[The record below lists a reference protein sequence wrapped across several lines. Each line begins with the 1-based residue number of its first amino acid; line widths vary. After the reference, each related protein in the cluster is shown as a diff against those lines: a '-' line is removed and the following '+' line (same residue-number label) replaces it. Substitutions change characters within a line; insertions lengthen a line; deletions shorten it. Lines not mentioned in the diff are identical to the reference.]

1 MITSAIEAH
10 ECRRVITLD
19 IPGAFLHA
27 DLDEEVIMVLRGEL
41 AELMVLV
48 DPELYGPYV
57 VETKRGEKLLYV
69 RMCKAMYGLLR
80 SALLFY
86 LKLRADL
93 EEFGFKFNDYDPCVA
108 NKMVNGKQMTVTFH
122 VDDLKISHAEEFEL
136 TKMIIWLGKKYGN
149 KLVVHRGDVHDYLGM
164 DLDYSEKGVVK
175 LSMIKQ
181 LEKVFA
187 DFPEDIGRSASSP
200 ASDHLFQV
208 RDPEETEREG
218 KFLNDER
225 KSQFHHTVAQ
235 LLFITCRV
243 RGDIATPV
251 AFLTTRVK
259 KPDEDDWGKLKRVL
273 KYLKGT
279 KYMKLTL
286 NISDLN
292 NIRWWVDAS
301 YNTHEDCKGHT
312 GGMMTLGKSGRGALL
327 RMCKKQKLNVR
338 SSCEGELVGIDDVL
352 PLILWARYFIEEQ
365 GYTVEQNIVY
375 QDNKSTILLANNG
388 RWSSSKR
395 TKHIKSRYFFI
406 KDKIDQG
413 EVSIEH
419 QPTNMMWSDVL
430 TKPKQ
435 GKGFRA
441 DRAMLMNV
449 PEIYNDEEERKR
461 THPKLLE
468 LAQGL
473 ENSITANSMLSGFD
487 DNQLQHRRSVLDKQ
501 QKRVTWKQDIGRINA
516 NDSKARVRHLEAV
529 KARIVARRARTT
541 NRLGR
546 E

>member
-1 MITSAIEAH
+1 
-10 ECRRVITLD
+10 
-19 IPGAFLHA
+19 
-27 DLDEEVIMVLRGEL
+27 MVLRGEL
-41 AELMVLV
+41 AELMAKI
-48 DPELYGPYV
+48 DPELYGPYLT
-57 VETKRGEKLLYV
+57 ESKRGEKLLYV
-69 RMCKAMYGLLR
+69 IMCKAMYGLLR

-122 VDDLKISHAEEFEL
+122 VDDLKISHVDQLEL
-136 TKMIIWLGKKYGN
+136 TKMTIWLGKKYGN

-181 LEKVFA
+181 LEKVFT
-187 DFPEDIGRSASSP
+187 DFPEDIGRPASTP
-200 ASDHLFQV
+200 ASDHLFQI
-208 RDPEETEREG
+208 RDPEETAKEG
-218 KFLNDER
+218 KFLDDER
-225 KSQFHHTVAQ
+225 KNQFHHTVAQ

-243 RGDIATPV
+243 RADIATPV

-279 KYMKLTL
+279 KYMKLT
-286 NISDLN
+286 ISVSDLKT
-292 NIRWWVDAS
+292 IRWWVDAS
-301 YNTHEDCKGHT
+301 YNTHDDCKGHT
-312 GGMMTLGKSGRGALL
+312 GGMMTLGKTGKGALL

-338 SSCEGELVGIDDVL
+338 SSCEGELVGVDDML
-352 PLILWARYFIEEQ
+352 PLILWARYFIEDQ
-365 GYTVEQNIVY
+365 GYPVEQNILY

-406 KDKIDQG
+406 KDKVDQG

-419 QPTNMMWSDVL
+419 QPSDRMWSDVL

-435 GKGFRA
+435 GKGFRT
-441 DRAMLMNV
+441 DRSMLMNI
-449 PEIYNDEEERKR
+449 PEVYNDEEERRK

-473 ENSITANSMLSGFD
+473 ENSIVTNSMLNRLDGD
-487 DNQLQHRRSVLDKQ
+487 RPQHRRSVLDKE
-501 QKRVTWKQDIGRINA
+501 QKRVTWKQDIGRVNA
-516 NDSKARVRHLEAV
+516 NDTKVRVRHLEMV
-529 KARIVARRARTT
+529 RARIVARRAKTT
-541 NRLGR
+541 VHLGR